1 MLTDIFSLLLQIL
14 TALIAGTCLLRMYI
28 HYCGIRLS
36 LYSGNP
42 IAPLV
47 FALTNWAVLPLRR
60 VLPAV
65 GRLDTASLVAAYL
78 VTLVKYGV
86 FWWMAE
92 SSWDAL
98 NLPIQAAIEI
108 ASTCISGL
116 FWIVILYVVGSWF
129 RSATPA
135 MSFIELLVE
144 PVLTPIRKA
153 MPLIGGVDWSALALI
168 VLLQVLE
175 IVLHH
180 FSRAILF

>member
-1 MLTDIFSLLLQIL
+1 MLIDIFSLLLQII

-28 HYCGIRLS
+28 HYCGIQLS
-36 LYSGNP
+36 MRSGNP

-47 FALTNWAVLPLRR
+47 FALTNWLVLPMRR
-60 VLPAV
+60 VLPAI
-65 GRLDTASLVAAYL
+65 GRLDTASLVSAY
-78 VTLVKYGV
+78 VITFGKYWI
-86 FWWMAE
+86 FWLLSDA
-92 SSWDAL
+92 SWNLL

-116 FWIVILYVVGSWF
+116 FWIVVLYAIGSWF

-135 MSFIELLVE
+135 MYFVDMLVM
-144 PVLTPIRKA
+144 PVLNPIRRV
-153 MPLIGGVDWSALALI
+153 MPRMGGMDWSALVLI

-180 FSRAILF
+180 FSRAVLL